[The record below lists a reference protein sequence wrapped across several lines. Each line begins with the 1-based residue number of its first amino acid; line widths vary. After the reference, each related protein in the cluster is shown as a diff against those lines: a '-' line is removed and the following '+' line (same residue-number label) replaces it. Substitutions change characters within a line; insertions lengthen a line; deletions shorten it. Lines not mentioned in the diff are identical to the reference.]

1 MLSVAAI
8 VVSTGLLLG
17 PCGPTT
23 EPGST
28 VPGTSE
34 PTTTTTTTSPATT
47 TTTTVSPAAGAPVVT
62 LAPLTPE
69 EAEVVEALYE
79 ARTLAIESL
88 MDPDAPDLEERLDAR
103 YARGGQQREA
113 VEANLAYVRENGF
126 RVRTNAEMP
135 WVLTVESVSFIQDP
149 YPRADVQVCYLDT
162 SVLYEPGGAP
172 DGSDAVVNEDF
183 GAIRIRYSL
192 VTEDGSWQL
201 YHGQN
206 ISEMSLGATTCESEL

>member
-1 MLSVAAI
+1 MLSVTAI
-8 VVSTGLLLG
+8 VVSAGLLLG

-23 EPGST
+23 EPGS
-28 VPGTSE
+28 SE
-34 PTTTTTTTSPATT
+34 PATTESTTTTTTSPAST

-126 RVRTNAEMP
+126 R
-135 WVLTVESVSFIQDP
+135 
-149 YPRADVQVCYLDT
+149 
-162 SVLYEPGGAP
+162 
-172 DGSDAVVNEDF
+172 
-183 GAIRIRYSL
+183 
-192 VTEDGSWQL
+192 
-201 YHGQN
+201 
-206 ISEMSLGATTCESEL
+206 